1 MNIINK
7 LKNKLTNKMIVQKY
21 IVEGY
26 EDYMHLMGHFKHY
39 EIFVPEHK
47 MVIRLN
53 NHEVVFV
60 GESDKPH
67 NVYNIGLH
75 SDKTVAEIEEISID
89 NKFIEGCL
97 EILELT
103 KKTNQMKENLYK
115 YFDDTKSEEERYKDK
130 YKYYVDKFHEIIYE
144 DKEKALEIFKEHLEN
159 NVKPDNAG
167 IYLSVAR
174 IYKKKENEELFKK
187 YIEKYNQIEKEN

>member
-1 MNIINK
+1 MNIITK
-7 LKNKLTNKMIVQKY
+7 FKNKLTNKMIVQKY

-53 NHEVVFV
+53 NHEIVFV

-67 NVYNIGLH
+67 NVYNLGLN
-75 SDKTVAEIEEISID
+75 SEKTVAKIEEISID
-89 NKFIEGCL
+89 NNFIEGCL

-103 KKTNQMKENLYK
+103 KKTNQMKKNLYK
-115 YFDDTKSEEERYKDK
+115 YFDDTKSEEVRYQDK
-130 YKYYVDKFHEIIYE
+130 YDYYLDKFYEIILE
-144 DKEKALEIFKEHLEN
+144 DKEKALEIFNEHLN
-159 NVKPDNAG
+159 NNIEPDNAE

-174 IYKKKENEELFKK
+174 IYKKKENDELFKK
-187 YIEKYNQIEKEN
+187 YTEKYNKLEKEA